1 MRKRLRNSNFRWVAR
16 QVSRKLSATLLGH
29 LLRQSPFRN
38 ENEMVL
44 FVSNCRDD
52 LKDVLAVFEE
62 EDLGPLQS
70 VWDGCAVLTLTTS
83 RATDLLVLLKRIVR
97 CSPSGLTHGSRP
109 DLGETTTLETQTLV
123 ALRNAGVEELTVDD
137 VLAVLA
143 KRPDLTDLVDD
154 LPSAPFSVL
163 QDLLP
168 LESAQSTLQLGAGA
182 LQQLGVQAPLPL
194 AAAQAS
200 LQTGVAGLGGLAGGA
215 KRLLAG
221 RLSATLGTSMVAAA

>member
-1 MRKRLRNSNFRWVAR
+1 M
-16 QVSRKLSATLLGH
+16 G
-29 LLRQSPFRN
+29 
-38 ENEMVL
+38 L

-52 LKDVLAVFEE
+52 LKDVLAVFEQ

-70 VWDGCAVLTLTTS
+70 IWDGCAVLTLKTS
-83 RATDLLVLLKRIVR
+83 EATDLLVLLKRIAL
-97 CSPSGLTHGSRP
+97 CSPSGFTHCSRP
-109 DLGETTTLETQTLV
+109 DLDEKTTLEAQSLK
-123 ALRNAGVEELTVDD
+123 ALRRAGIQELTIDD

-143 KRPDLTDLVDD
+143 KRPDLTELVDD

-200 LQTGVAGLGGLAGGA
+200 LQTGVAGLSGLAGGA
-215 KRLLAG
+215 KHLLAR
-221 RLSATLGTSMVAAA
+221 RLKSTLGTSVVVAA